1 MSDSFYKLGGIYKI
15 THIGSGRM
23 YLGSTVLFY
32 KRWGHH
38 RMELRQGVHLNKR
51 LQNFW
56 NKYGEE
62 AFKFD
67 IVETIENPTKEIL
80 EQREQYWIDFYQS
93 SNRNIGFNLRKI
105 AQNNLGFKMSAE
117 TKQKMRLAKLGKKQ
131 SPEHIANAAASHRG
145 LKRTAEQAK
154 RCARTWTDGQ
164 RQQRSEQ
171 QKQIFKRDGISEAT
185 RKKCRDAAL
194 RQWQAKKQIQ
204 QAR

>member
-1 MSDSFYKLGGIYKI
+1 MCGDSFYKLGGIYSI
-15 THIGSGRM
+15 VHIESNRM
-23 YLGSTVLFY
+23 YIGSTVLFY

-67 IVETIENPTKEIL
+67 IVETIESPIKENL
-80 EQREQYWIDFYQS
+80 EQREQYWIDYYQS

-105 AQNNLGFKMSAE
+105 AQNNLGFKMSDE
-117 TKQKMRLAKLGKKQ
+117 TKQKMRLAHLGKKQ
-131 SPEHIANAAASHRG
+131 SPEHIANVAASHRG

-154 RCARTWTDGQ
+154 RCAHGWTEEQKQ
-164 RQQRSEQ
+164 RQCEIL
-171 QKQIFKRDGISEAT
+171 KEYWKNKRG
-185 RKKCRDAAL
+185 R
-194 RQWQAKKQIQ
+194 
-204 QAR
+204 